1 MWNHDKQ
8 ITWKMH
14 MKQRSPKTTTPLSAG
29 FGLGHVKYVFYN
41 DQPFLA
47 SKVKP
52 KTLPMFWSLT
62 FLQPSHFREASG
74 NSTSFTLLLF
84 ADKHLPQRVFKQLDM
99 LRKLILL
106 LLPPLLLLLLLLLL
120 TPTATPIAT
129 TPTTSSTTNTSGT
142 TTIPTSTFT
151 LPLAT
156 ATATANCASYST
168 LTPTP
173 TPLPTT
179 PTPTTNTTTSN
190 STSKVQMIFS
200 PEPCLSSSKGWGVSC
215 IEIEPWWPA
224 WSRIGYS
231 VCFAS
236 QKTWKFLISAKKNF
250 QQFRTSKKTWW
261 VFHPPPVGRC
271 PPSWPTKYFRSWPK
285 IWFFHIF
292 SSFFVRSFQGESDRN
307 SELTRAR
314 LQRHLLLNSWN
325 TSRNDIP

>member
-1 MWNHDKQ
+1 
-8 ITWKMH
+8 
-14 MKQRSPKTTTPLSAG
+14 
-29 FGLGHVKYVFYN
+29 
-41 DQPFLA
+41 
-47 SKVKP
+47 
-52 KTLPMFWSLT
+52 MFWSLT

-84 ADKHLPQRVFKQLDM
+84 ADRHLPQRVFKQLDM

-129 TPTTSSTTNTSGT
+129 TPTTSTTNTSGT
-142 TTIPTSTFT
+142 TTIPTSTST
-151 LPLAT
+151 LPLATATATGT

-179 PTPTTNTTTSN
+179 PTPTINTTTSN

-224 WSRIGYS
+224 WSRIGCS

-236 QKTWKFLISAKKNF
+236 QKLGSFWKAKKNF
-250 QQFRTSKKTWW
+250 QQFRTSKKHGGFPTPTGWKM
-261 VFHPPPVGRC
+261 
-271 PPSWPTKYFRSWPK
+271 PPSWPKNTSDLTFHL
-285 IWFFHIF
+285 FF
-292 SSFFVRSFQGESDRN
+292 RSFQGD
-307 SELTRAR
+307 R
-314 LQRHLLLNSWN
+314 LQASFHAEPETSATQLLKHIEELHSLKPTVRPWK
-325 TSRNDIP
+325 